1 MPYRFYCISYPQKPS
16 HAIFFS
22 PVPILTA
29 FYRILPIFTAFYRF
43 LRFLT
48 DSYRLL
54 PIRGYFFAL
63 WAKKEWQRSGKG
75 EVSCVRQEGFFPLH
89 TIKKYN
95 NRYLP
100 EYFHVMKTISHLM
113 VTLSTLMLLLFGSGG
128 IAWQRCSCTGKVS
141 MVLPAQ
147 KGCCTGGSSCMKV
160 TIEQLSTANLQT
172 DETTVPHTS
181 VLDMA
186 RCLFP
191 IPDSQFSFLYSQITV
206 PQTRHTFW
214 YPPGWTATMGMV
226 MRV

>member
-1 MPYRFYCISYPQKPS
+1 
-16 HAIFFS
+16 
-22 PVPILTA
+22 
-29 FYRILPIFTAFYRF
+29 
-43 LRFLT
+43 
-48 DSYRLL
+48 
-54 PIRGYFFAL
+54 
-63 WAKKEWQRSGKG
+63 
-75 EVSCVRQEGFFPLH
+75 
-89 TIKKYN
+89 
-95 NRYLP
+95 
-100 EYFHVMKTISHLM
+100 MKTISHLM

-128 IAWQRCSCTGKVS
+128 IAWQRCSCTDKVS

-191 IPDSQFSFLYSQITV
+191 IPDSQFSFLYSQFTLS
-206 PQTRHTFW
+206 QTRHTLW